1 MKFIKLSLLV
11 LPFMVMADN
20 PIVPMDVD
28 AVEEKATEEVAQV
41 EERSVSVTQYES
53 SSSYSDAGGIEDVI
67 VTATRRE
74 TDIMETPLAISAV
87 TQDELTRYGISNIKD
102 LSYSLPGLAIQN
114 SDTNAPIITLRGI
127 RSNNVTEVGDPA
139 VGVHVDGLYQSR
151 PQGAQ
156 ALMFDL
162 ERAELARGPQGT
174 LFGRNSIAG
183 SLNII
188 TAKPNLEVQGGS
200 ITVNAGRYEER
211 GIQGHYNLPIT
222 DDIAIRFAF
231 SDQSKDSY
239 LDGYYDP
246 NGIDHRFLPANVLS
260 QAATVDTC
268 GQRRGNSAYAWFLGC
283 NNPERADDAAPGFDQ
298 GYQYASAYK
307 AIKADPSTFYNN
319 VDNHAFRVSALFI
332 IDDTSDLNF
341 QYEIFQD
348 DGAGWMN
355 GFDCDM
361 IKNRTGRTFGGA
373 PSKAANTCADILG
386 AGSSEYTAFVNTP
399 GVNDLQIESMRWIY
413 NKDFGDV
420 QMVAKLGTQA
430 LEQYSQFDIDGGR
443 NEWQMAMVL
452 NDYKADSTTLDVQF
466 TGASETLSWVVGAF
480 YLEEENDME
489 AFFHATFNGD
499 NIFIQPD
506 RTIESKALFGQA
518 TMKLRDDLY
527 LTLGIR
533 HSEDD
538 KSDVGGK
545 NYECSIWNSCYPSA
559 EIWGNRQLFMP
570 TLNALEPDF
579 HIAGGKYAGINC
591 TNFGGPYG
599 GNPNHPYLGATGCM
613 VQTANNATSQ
623 SYNSTDWRI
632 GLDWDVTDNSFIYT
646 YLATGYKAGSI
657 ADEAVRG
664 ANTLHP
670 EGPGSSVNTSYGPE
684 EATTFELGYKGK
696 FLENRLSLSA
706 NYYHTVY
713 DGKQFTGN
721 VPYDVI
727 AATEYDID
735 TQTLVDVQ
743 QVVTFWGTQN
753 FGEQEMQGLEVE
765 FDFIPYDGGRLS
777 GWVTTMD
784 TEVTE
789 DFNTQWYYGQDAY
802 FGRPD
807 YDTSVANVP
816 ENYVNLKG
824 NEAPYSPNLAF
835 TVKYEHTFN
844 LGSMGQ
850 ITPAINY
857 HWQAE
862 DYLTIWNAD
871 KHIND
876 DGGYG
881 GYGCVNP
888 SADDGCGYGFYDL
901 PGYFSDSTDIFGDQ
915 RSSWSMVDLIV
926 TYKPAGD
933 APWYAQAFAYNV
945 TDEVISYWRGVEAGV
960 PSGAFSAPTQYGVRV
975 GYYW

>member
-1 MKFIKLSLLV
+1 MKFFKLSLVV
-11 LPFMVMADN
+11 LPFMVMADI

-28 AVEEKATEEVAQV
+28 SDTQKPSSNNSALVQ
-41 EERSVSVTQYES
+41 ERSVEVTEFES
-53 SSSYSDAGGIEDVI
+53 SSSYSESQGIEDVI

-74 TDIMETPLAISAV
+74 TSIMETPLAISAV
-87 TQDELTRYGISNIKD
+87 TQDELTRYGITNIKD

-200 ITVNAGRYEER
+200 ITVNAGRFEER
-211 GIQGHYNLPIT
+211 GVQGHYNLPLT
-222 DDIAIRFAF
+222 ENFAIRLAF

-246 NGIDHRFLPANVLS
+246 NQIDHRWLPDNVLS
-260 QAATVDTC
+260 QASAVDTC

-283 NNPERADDAAPGFDQ
+283 NNPERPDNAAPGFDP

-307 AIKADPSTFYNN
+307 AIPADPSTFYNN
-319 VDNHAFRVSALFI
+319 VDNHAFRISALLV
-332 IDDTSDLNF
+332 IDDTSDINI
-341 QYEIFQD
+341 QYEVFQD

-373 PSKAANTCADILG
+373 PSKSANTCADILG
-386 AGSSEYTAFVNTP
+386 AGSNEYTAFVNVP
-399 GVNDLQIESMRWIY
+399 GVNDLSIESIRAIY

-420 QMVAKLGTQA
+420 QMVAKLGMQA

-466 TGASETLSWVVGAF
+466 TGATDTMSWVVGAF

-499 NIFIQPD
+499 NIFLQPD

-518 TMKLRDDLY
+518 TMKLKDDLY

-533 HSEDD
+533 HSEDE
-538 KSDVGGK
+538 KTDVGGK
-545 NYECSIWNSCYPSA
+545 NWECSVWNSCYPST
-559 EIWGNRQLFMP
+559 EIWGNRQLFIP
-570 TLNALEPDF
+570 NLAALTPDF
-579 HIAGGKYAGINC
+579 HVAGGLFNGVNC
-591 TNFGGPYG
+591 TAAGGPYG
-599 GNPNHPYLGATGCM
+599 GGPYFGGTGCM
-613 VQTANNATSQ
+613 TQTANNATSQ
-623 SYNSTDWRI
+623 SYDSTDWRI
-632 GLDWDVTDNSFIYT
+632 GLDWDVSENAFLYA
-646 YLATGYKAGSI
+646 YVATGFKAGSI
-657 ADEAVRG
+657 ADEAVR
-664 ANTLHP
+664 ASNTIHP

-721 VPYDVI
+721 VPFDVV
-727 AATEYDID
+727 ATTEYNID
-735 TQTLVDVQ
+735 TGQLDPVQ

-753 FGEQEMQGLEVE
+753 FGEQEMKGLEIE
-765 FDFIPYDGGRLS
+765 FDYLPYEGGRVS
-777 GWVTTMD
+777 GWITTMD
-784 TEVTE
+784 TEVTD
-789 DFNTQWYYGQDAY
+789 DFNTQWYYGQDVY
-802 FGRPD
+802 FGRAD
-807 YDTSVANVP
+807 YDQSVANNP
-816 ENYVNLKG
+816 ENYVNLRG

-835 TVKYEHTFN
+835 TIKYEHTFN
-844 LGSMGQ
+844 LGTMGQ
-850 ITPAINY
+850 LIPAINY

-871 KHIND
+871 KHTND
-876 DGGYG
+876 VGGYG
-881 GYGCVNP
+881 TYGCANYG
-888 SADDGCGYGFYDL
+888 ADDGCGYGFIDFA
-901 PGYFSDSTDIFGDQ
+901 GYFNESTDVFGDQ
-915 RSSWSMVDLIV
+915 RSSWSMVDLII
-926 TYKPAGD
+926 TYKPSGD

-960 PSGAFSAPTQYGVRV
+960 PSGAFSAPTQYGIRV